1 MNAQKVYLMSEI
13 NAKSPM
19 PNNIGTGLLTIKNMG
34 LFTSIEIVDVINS
47 SIFGEVGTLN
57 HRFIRTGNNYLYN
70 CIHFQVPKSVP
81 HDTTHMCAF
90 Q

>member
-1 MNAQKVYLMSEI
+1 MNAQKVYLISKDAVQNIPDAM
-13 NAKSPM
+13 
-19 PNNIGTGLLTIKNMG
+19 IGTGLLTIKNMG
-34 LFTSIEIVDVINS
+34 LFTSIEIVDSNKQQYIWGGWNS
-47 SIFGEVGTLN
+47 SL
-57 HRFIRTGNNYLYN
+57 HQTGNNYLYN